1 MTNLYKISSKAI
13 EDIDRIW
20 LYTQENWS
28 RTQANHYYRLIFQ
41 EIEFISKNFEC
52 GKDISEIRKGYRKYN
67 VKSHIIIYRKGNDNI
82 VEIIRIL
89 HQMMDI
95 PNQL

>member
-1 MTNLYKISSKAI
+1 MTTLYRISSKAI

-28 RTQANHYYRLIFQ
+28 QIQANHYYGLIFQ

-52 GKDISEIRKGYRKYN
+52 GKDISEIRSGYRKYN
-67 VKSHIIIYRKGNDNI
+67 VKSHIIIYRKGDDNI

>member
-1 MTNLYKISSKAI
+1 MKSQFRISSKAI
-13 EDIDRIW
+13 EDIDKIW
-20 LYTQENWS
+20 IYTQENWS
-28 RTQANHYYRLIFQ
+28 LVQANHYYRLIYN
-41 EIEFISKNFEC
+41 EIEFISQNFDC

-67 VKSHIIIYRKGNDNI
+67 VKSHMIIYRKGDDDI